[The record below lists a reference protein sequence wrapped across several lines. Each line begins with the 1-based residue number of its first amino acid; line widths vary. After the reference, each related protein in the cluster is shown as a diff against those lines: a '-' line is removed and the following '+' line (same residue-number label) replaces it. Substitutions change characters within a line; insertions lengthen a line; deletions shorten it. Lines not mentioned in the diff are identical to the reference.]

1 MQACPGGGADH
12 SDGAGEALTDGEVHT
27 GDTVDIMTRSGAVTE
42 TLIGD
47 MEAATGVAD
56 TTTDLFTEEA
66 VPVVVDS
73 RIRV

>member
-1 MQACPGGGADH
+1 MQACPGVGADH
-12 SDGAGEALTDGEVHT
+12 SDGAGEALTDGEIHT
-27 GDTVDIMTRSGAVTE
+27 GDTVDIMIHSGAVTE

-47 MEAATGVAD
+47 TEAVTGVAD